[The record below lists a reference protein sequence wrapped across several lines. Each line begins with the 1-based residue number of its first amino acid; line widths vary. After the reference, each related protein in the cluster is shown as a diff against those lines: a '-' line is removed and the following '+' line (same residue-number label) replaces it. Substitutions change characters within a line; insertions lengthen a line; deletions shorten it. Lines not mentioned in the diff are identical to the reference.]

1 VEPTQISMHQVRVFR
16 FVRDHG
22 KWVSSTD
29 IAEGAEVSPRAARH
43 LARTLAE
50 LGIFDQIEVHP
61 GHRYRFSDQADTVNE
76 AYMLRLRNAE
86 EAFGMAPIATP
97 FKDPDIERGREPA
110 RRRKS

>member
-1 VEPTQISMHQVRVFR
+1 MESTQISMHQVRVFR

-43 LARTLAE
+43 LARTLAG

-61 GHRYRFSDQADTVNE
+61 GHRYRFSNQADTANE
-76 AYMLRLRNAE
+76 AYMLRLRSAE
-86 EAFGMAPIATP
+86 EAFGMAPIPTP
-97 FKDPDIERGREPA
+97 VKNTDVERGRQPT
-110 RRRKS
+110 RRRKT